1 MERKL
6 ALRARVPPTQV
17 FGGLGQKPLL
27 DLANDLGN
35 QIAAPDDRAL
45 IQRKLSYS
53 LLMATLYM
61 PSVLDQG
68 YAAGPGDYRQPG
80 RKGRKISCFTC
91 IFLVM
96 YGD

>member
-61 PSVLDQG
+61 PSVLVE
-68 YAAGPGDYRQPG
+68 
-80 RKGRKISCFTC
+80 TC
-91 IFLVM
+91 KHRRPNLQTWRFSAQIN
-96 YGD
+96 